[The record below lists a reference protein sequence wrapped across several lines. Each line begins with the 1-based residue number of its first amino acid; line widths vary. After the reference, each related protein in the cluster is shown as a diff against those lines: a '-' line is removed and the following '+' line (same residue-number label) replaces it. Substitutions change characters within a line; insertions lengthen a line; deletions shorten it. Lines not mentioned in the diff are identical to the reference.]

1 MILTL
6 LSHEVWTR
14 KSILNGIANSLA
26 VQVKLYDECEKLLEC
41 RLLKNDETVTSG
53 ETLIFKGYL
62 VDVGDPEG
70 GIKPESDLNVDR
82 KLRNHS
88 RFRTPSGL
96 NSLIVSLQ
104 VYILL
109 KT

>member
-14 KSILNGIANSLA
+14 KSILNGIAHCFAQST

-41 RLLKNDETVTSG
+41 RLLKNDEIVTSG
-53 ETLIFKGYL
+53 ETLIFNGYL
-62 VDVGDPEG
+62 VDIGDPEG
-70 GIKPESDLNVDR
+70 GNKPESDLNVDR
-82 KLRNHS
+82 KLKNYS

-96 NSLIVSLQ
+96 NSLIVSL
-104 VYILL
+104 
-109 KT
+109 

>member
-1 MILTL
+1 M
-6 LSHEVWTR
+6 
-14 KSILNGIANSLA
+14 
-26 VQVKLYDECEKLLEC
+26 QVKLYDECEKLLEC